1 MIRIHLRKKTD
12 SASHQNHHYSKK
24 ELTGI
29 LIAAACATFLTPF
42 FGAVV
47 NIAIPAISQSFEVPA
62 DTLAM
67 LTTTYLLSSVIFL
80 VPAARLADIY
90 GLLRVFNTGLVIGAI
105 GAFMAPFAPSIEI
118 LLICQIF
125 IGIGFACVISNA
137 MALLSTTFPPEQR
150 GFAIGIG
157 VASVY
162 LGLTSGPLIGGILTG
177 WFGWASVYSFVC
189 AISVCAVIISRFSV
203 RGEIMLTPGEPFDR
217 KGAVLYC
224 IVIFL
229 LLYGLIRLPSTIG
242 IIFLI
247 LGIIF
252 LILFVT
258 FELREEN
265 PVFAIQLFA
274 GNWAFTL
281 ANLVTMINYGATY
294 AVNFFMS
301 LYLQVIGVLTPA
313 EAGLVMISMPI
324 MQMIFSPISGRLSDR
339 INARLLMTAGM
350 LITTLGMLFLLCISE
365 EYYQTWII
373 LSLGIIGLGVAFF
386 GAPNLILVL
395 SSVSRKDGGSANS
408 INATMRQ
415 IGMVAS
421 MALATSFIAL
431 SFGSTGELYA
441 NHESLVSAMR
451 LTFGCGTVLCLF
463 GAIISWFAK
472 NESNQKEK
480 IWIKRG

>member
-1 MIRIHLRKKTD
+1 
-12 SASHQNHHYSKK
+12 
-24 ELTGI
+24 
-29 LIAAACATFLTPF
+29 
-42 FGAVV
+42 
-47 NIAIPAISQSFEVPA
+47 
-62 DTLAM
+62 
-67 LTTTYLLSSVIFL
+67 
-80 VPAARLADIY
+80 
-90 GLLRVFNTGLVIGAI
+90 
-105 GAFMAPFAPSIEI
+105 
-118 LLICQIF
+118 
-125 IGIGFACVISNA
+125 
-137 MALLSTTFPPEQR
+137 
-150 GFAIGIG
+150 
-157 VASVY
+157 
-162 LGLTSGPLIGGILTG
+162 
-177 WFGWASVYSFVC
+177 
-189 AISVCAVIISRFSV
+189 
-203 RGEIMLTPGEPFDR
+203 MLTPGEPFDR

-247 LGIIF
+247 FGIIF

-386 GAPNLILVL
+386 GAPNLNLVL